1 MDNVKTWDLFPTR
14 VYQFKYEP
22 TARLLNYIDT
32 IVMESEREGYSTQSE
47 NNLLH
52 KEPPFK
58 DFTKKIINL
67 IKDIC
72 KKNQYGY
79 EYKSIE
85 ITNLW
90 CNDTKKGNIHAPHN
104 HSNNIFSGVWY
115 PVNPIERTDIQF
127 FDPRIQASILQPRKS
142 AFNPVNSNIMSFPN
156 SKHHGLIF
164 PSWLQH
170 WVPPAKESR
179 ISFSWNILIRG
190 KYGESDNAL
199 QNANI

>member
-1 MDNVKTWDLFPTR
+1 MVDVKHWDLFPTR

-142 AFNPVNSNIMSFPN
+142 AFNPVN
-156 SKHHGLIF
+156 
-164 PSWLQH
+164 
-170 WVPPAKESR
+170 
-179 ISFSWNILIRG
+179 
-190 KYGESDNAL
+190 
-199 QNANI
+199 